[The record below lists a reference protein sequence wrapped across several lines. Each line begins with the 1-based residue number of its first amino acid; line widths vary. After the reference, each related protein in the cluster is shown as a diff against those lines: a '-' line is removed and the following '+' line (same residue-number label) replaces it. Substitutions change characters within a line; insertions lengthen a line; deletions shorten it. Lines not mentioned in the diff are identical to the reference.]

1 MTRVML
7 VAIAILALGGGLVAA
22 CVLQVRNAK
31 AETEATIGNEAE
43 TTSQQREQQRLHAQ
57 KLESLGFLASR
68 IAHDLNNILAGIM
81 GYADLAVAE
90 LPAADPVHL
99 HIEVIKKAV
108 RRATELTRQVLAYSG
123 NERLSVE
130 PVNLTRTVKEL
141 SRLLEVSIPKNA
153 ALKHDFAAELPEI
166 QANASQIH
174 QLIMN
179 RFSTPRRPSATWA
192 AQSRSQRARSNAM
205 PKTWPTS
212 VPVTIWQKGF
222 TSAWKWLTPAVA
234 WISRP

>member
-1 MTRVML
+1 M
-7 VAIAILALGGGLVAA
+7 
-22 CVLQVRNAK
+22 
-31 AETEATIGNEAE
+31 
-43 TTSQQREQQRLHAQ
+43 
-57 KLESLGFLASR
+57 
-68 IAHDLNNILAGIM
+68 
-81 GYADLAVAE
+81 AE

-179 RFSTPRRPSATWA
+179 LVLNAAEALGDMGGAISISTGTVQCNAEDVANIGPCHNLAEGLYVRLEVADTGCGMDQQTLTQIFDPHFTTKSSGSGMGLAA
-192 AQSRSQRARSNAM
+192 AQSIVRNHMGAIRVSSERGKGTVFQVMFPASGLAPAPVASNSTT
-205 PKTWPTS
+205 P
-212 VPVTIWQKGF
+212 
-222 TSAWKWLTPAVA
+222 SA
-234 WISRP
+234 